1 MLNQFQHLVPE
12 TSSGRQQLP
21 MSKRYLANN
30 ESLIKKALYLRLM
43 AADIAEGMKSGNFR
57 SLYRGQGIEFAGVR
71 DYIRGDDIRT
81 IDWNVTARMG
91 RPYIKVFEEER
102 ELQLFIIVDSSASM
116 TLENNTGR
124 KTKYAAAA
132 EAAALIA
139 IAAELNS
146 CPAGAVLFDGAI
158 HFSSEPVLGKEQ
170 TMQILNH
177 LDRLPEV
184 ITKGSALP
192 NAITAAAKVLRKRS
206 LVFILS
212 DFRCSDWEKPLIQ
225 LAQKNDVIAL
235 RLQDAADEELPS
247 LGTVV
252 FQDAESGIKMSLPSS
267 SESFKKE
274 WRNYNSLHT
283 KCWQDFCIKHGI
295 MPVILDTKNE
305 PVQVISQIFARKARA
320 R

>member
-1 MLNQFQHLVPE
+1 
-12 TSSGRQQLP
+12 

-102 ELQLFIIVDSSASM
+102 ELQLFLIVDTSASM
-116 TLENNTGR
+116 TLETGSGNR
-124 KTKYAAAA
+124 TKYASAA
-132 EAAALIA
+132 EAAALVA

-146 CPAGAVLFDGAI
+146 CPAGAVFFDGAI

-177 LDRLPEV
+177 LDRLPEN
-184 ITKGSALP
+184 ITEGSALP

-206 LVFILS
+206 LVFVLS

-235 RLQDAADEELPS
+235 RVHDAADEELPS

-252 FQDAESGIKMSLPSS
+252 FQDAESGIKMNLPSS
-267 SESFKKE
+267 SEAFKKE
-274 WRNYNSLHT
+274 WRNYNSQHI
-283 KCWQDFCIKHGI
+283 KRWQDFCIKHGI
-295 MPVILDTKNE
+295 MPVLLDTKNE
-305 PVQVISQIFARKARA
+305 PVQVISQIFSRKARA